1 LLRDTSIYKGSKR
14 ARNVIE
20 WASSV
25 AAAVA
30 AGTVYELTYT
40 FDKLPLTINEL
51 VDSHK
56 QVTTDALVHGA
67 QERYFNVNL
76 IIMYAAGFSS
86 TAVDTA
92 ISAALAA

>member
-1 LLRDTSIYKGSKR
+1 MF
-14 ARNVIE
+14 
-20 WASSV
+20 
-25 AAAVA
+25 
-30 AGTVYELTYT
+30 ELTYN

-51 VDSHK
+51 VDAHK
-56 QVTTDALVHGA
+56 QVTTDVLVHGA

-76 IIMYAAGFSS
+76 VIMYSAGFSS